1 MTTYCIL
8 DLETQNVP
16 YYGHA
21 SSPHCPENYVV
32 AAGWA
37 HDAGEV
43 QSVYHYSREEADSS
57 DWAERALGD
66 ASILVAHN
74 ATFELHWLLGRYPE
88 ALLNFLKRGGRV
100 YCTQYAQYLLEH
112 QVELYPSLED
122 TAVKH
127 GGTNK
132 IDAVKVLWEQG
143 VLTADIEEELLMEYL
158 AGASGDVENTRLIC
172 FSQLTQLKAQGM
184 LAMFW
189 QRMDSLV
196 FNAFATFNGLKI
208 DRGIAEANQKEHEA
222 ELAQA
227 YAGLREHLPSI
238 PEELNFNWGSDYHLS
253 ALIFGGKVKYPARV
267 SYTPKKWVKVDA
279 YLVDGTEDQFVPVD
293 QADESQQ
300 YVKYK
305 AGKNKGLPKVF
316 SVDSNEELLK
326 WGVKEYRF
334 KGLLKFNELPSDVA
348 ELYTGKRAQFR
359 GKRNLPCGT
368 PVYSTG
374 RDSLEVL
381 QNYISF
387 AKDLQTV
394 ADLEK
399 DLGTYYI
406 SHTYDKD
413 GNIKSSKGML
423 ALVRPDG
430 IVNHALNGCA
440 TVTARLS
447 STKPNLQNLPR
458 KGTSRVKQM
467 FVSRFEG
474 GKLVEVDYTS
484 LEVIV
489 GAAHSHDHNL
499 LKRIADGTDM
509 HCYRLAGFFNLP
521 YEEVLDKATNKE
533 HPEYDE
539 WSEKRTWIKPITFAN
554 QYGASVKGLAYAC
567 GITEEQAQRFKDTE
581 SKLFP
586 QMASYAQEHVRPVV
600 ERTGANSIHREMSDA
615 GVFRVYHRG
624 FYQAPSGTCYSFRER
639 EKYVNGQTIMAY
651 KDTEIA
657 NYWCQGEASFI
668 VQAACGR
675 VIRALLECDF
685 EGGKVL
691 PINTVHDAIYLD
703 CASEELAIKW
713 GKRVR
718 DIMEETPKQLC
729 TVIPA
734 LKEVLYNEVHFP
746 AVPEYGDSLYEK
758 KGIEDE
764 Q

>member
-21 SSPHCPENYVV
+21 SSPHCPDNYVV

-37 HDAGEV
+37 WDGDAV
-43 QSVYHYSREEADSS
+43 QSAYFYDRESADQS
-57 DWAERALGD
+57 DWAERALKD
-66 ASILVAHN
+66 ARILVAHN
-74 ATFELHWLLGRYPE
+74 ATFELHWLLGRYSK
-88 ALLNFLKRGGRV
+88 ALLDFLRRGGRV
-100 YCTQYAQYLLEH
+100 FCTQYAQYLLDH
-112 QVELYPSLED
+112 QTEMYPTLED
-122 TAVKH
+122 TAIKH

-132 IDAVKVLWEQG
+132 LDAVKVLWEQG
-143 VLTADIEEELLMEYL
+143 VLTADIEEDLLMEYL
-158 AGASGDVENTRLIC
+158 AGATGDVENTRLIC
-172 FSQLTQLKAQGM
+172 FSQLAQLKANGM

-196 FNAFATFNGLKI
+196 FNAFATFNGLKV
-208 DRGIAEANQKEHEA
+208 DVEVAQKNQKEHAA

-227 YAGLREHLPSI
+227 YEALQQYLPDI
-238 PEELNFNWGSDYHLS
+238 PAELEFNWGSDYHLS
-253 ALIFGGKVKYPARV
+253 ALIFGGTIKYRARV

-279 YLVDGTEDQFVPVD
+279 YLIAGSDDQFVPVEC
-293 QADESQQ
+293 ADTTQQ
-300 YVKYK
+300 YVTYK

-316 SVDSNEELLK
+316 SVDSSEELLK
-326 WGVKEYRF
+326 WGEREYRF
-334 KGLLKFNELPSDVA
+334 KGLLKFSELPADVA
-348 ELYTGKRAQFR
+348 EMYTGKRAQFR
-359 GKRNLPCGT
+359 GKRNLVCGT
-368 PVYSTG
+368 PVYSTS
-374 RDSLEVL
+374 RDSLQVL
-381 QNYISF
+381 RNFIPF
-387 AKDLQTV
+387 ARELQTV
-394 ADLEK
+394 ADLDK

-406 SHTYDKD
+406 THQYDSE

-430 IVNHALNGCA
+430 IVNHSLNNCA

-458 KGTSRVKQM
+458 DGTSRVKQM
-467 FVSRFEG
+467 FVSRFTG

-499 LKRIADGTDM
+499 LQRIADGTDM
-509 HCYRLAGFFNLP
+509 HCYRLAGFFDLP
-521 YEEVLDKATNKE
+521 YEEVLAKATDKA
-533 HPEYDE
+533 HPEYKE
-539 WSEKRTWIKPITFAN
+539 WHEKRTWIKPITFAN

-581 SKLFP
+581 LKLFP
-586 QMASYAQEHVRPVV
+586 QMASYAQDYIRPIV
-600 ERTGANSIHREMSDA
+600 ERTGAHCVQREMSDA
-615 GVFRVYHRG
+615 GVFRIYHRG
-624 FYQAPSGTCYSFRER
+624 YYQAPSGTCYSFRER
-639 EKYVNGQTIMAY
+639 EKYINGQTVMAY

-675 VIRALLECDF
+675 VIRALLECNF
-685 EGGKVL
+685 EDGKVL

-703 CASEELAIKW
+703 CASKELAIKW
-713 GKRVR
+713 GRRVQQ
-718 DIMEETPKQLC
+718 IMEATPKELC

-734 LKEVLYNEVHFP
+734 LTDVLYNEVHFP
-746 AVPEYGDSLYEK
+746 AVAEYGDSLFKK
-758 KGIEDE
+758 KGIDDE
-764 Q
+764 